1 MRIAAAKL
9 ALAPLLLW
17 QGRRVRAQALRLPE
31 AAGPREGRV
40 GEGDTA
46 LRLLVVGDSSAA
58 GVGADT
64 QQQALAGQ
72 LAQALAPRLARA
84 VDWHLLARSG
94 QTAVDALAALEGQ
107 VLPAADVAVVALG
120 VNDVTGQVPPA
131 RWLAALDRIDGLLRE
146 RSGVR
151 YVLHCAVPP
160 MQSFPLLPQ
169 PLRWWMGAQALRLN
183 ARLARHLA
191 GQPLRGLQA
200 LPQAWQ
206 EPARA
211 ATLMAADG
219 FHPNPAGYALWAEV
233 LAEHLA
239 ATRVTGLSQTR

>member
-1 MRIAAAKL
+1 MNVVGFPAAAVMACLLLPATATASAARCGSPLRIAWPSDRAPLSANVHGQASGPGADYL
-9 ALAPLLLW
+9 AL
-17 QGRRVRAQALRLPE
+17 
-31 AAGPREGRV
+31 
-40 GEGDTA
+40 
-46 LRLLVVGDSSAA
+46 
-58 GVGADT
+58 
-64 QQQALAGQ
+64 
-72 LAQALAPRLARA
+72 
-84 VDWHLLARSG
+84 
-94 QTAVDALAALEGQ
+94 LAAQ
-107 VLPAADVAVVALG
+107 
-120 VNDVTGQVPPA
+120 
-131 RWLAALDRIDGLLRE
+131 R
-146 RSGVR
+146 
-151 YVLHCAVPP
+151 
-160 MQSFPLLPQ
+160 PLLPQ

-211 ATLMAADG
+211 AALMAADG